1 MVLVTRVRTWQAAI
15 GRAEEARQDATAAQ
29 QATARIK
36 QALSRSDAARA
47 ADRLAATWTPQE
59 EAPQ

>member
-1 MVLVTRVRTWQAAI
+1 MTSVRTWQAAI
-15 GRAEEARQDATAAQ
+15 GRAEQARQDATAAQ

-59 EAPQ
+59 EAPR

>member
-1 MVLVTRVRTWQAAI
+1 MTRLRTWQSVI
-15 GRAEEARQDATAAQ
+15 GRAEQARQDATAAQ
-29 QATARIK
+29 QATARMK

-59 EAPQ
+59 EAPR

>member
-1 MVLVTRVRTWQAAI
+1 MTHVRTWQAAI
-15 GRAEEARQDATAAQ
+15 GRAEQARQDATAAQ

-47 ADRLAATWTPQE
+47 ADRLAATWTQQE
-59 EAPQ
+59 EAPR